1 MQCHGCLM
9 VLIESN
15 CLKCNNCSSEYCY
28 KCLNITVESAKNLNP
43 AQLASLRCPYCLNVT
58 RRKIINKD
66 NTPCRPSLVQD
77 CSLDETM
84 NASFSIVSNETPQQ
98 SDSFIHGITSLK
110 TEPVTMESISKL
122 FDSKLSLNSAFVSN
136 LRSALKKDIEDIVA
150 VEVDHALQ
158 HFKNELTATTDFI
171 TAEQRDFKLAIE
183 DKEKRIKFLEAA
195 LLKTQTDLS
204 KLQSRT
210 ATIEKISR
218 DLNIEIHEIPES
230 RNENVLDLFKRLCEC
245 LRVVIS
251 DNDIRACRRV
261 AKMNTTSVRPRNILV
276 TLSSP
281 RLRDQLL
288 SAATR
293 FNKSS
298 TNEKLSTT
306 HLGINGERRRIY
318 LCEHLS
324 PDVKELHSLARKFCF
339 ENKYKYVW
347 VRFGQIYIRK
357 DEQSPAFH
365 VKNLD
370 SLNKLS

>member
-1 MQCHGCLM
+1 MQCHGCLK
-9 VLIESN
+9 VLTEFN

-28 KCLNITVESAKNLNP
+28 KCLNISVDSSKDLTA

-66 NTPCRPSLVQD
+66 NTPCRSSTTQD
-77 CSLDETM
+77 CTLEETM
-84 NASFSIVSNETPQQ
+84 NASFSVVSNNTLQQ
-98 SDSFIHGITSLK
+98 SDSIIYEVSNLK

-122 FDSKLSLNSAFVSN
+122 FDSKLSLNSAFVLN
-136 LRSALKKDIEDIVA
+136 LRSALRKDIEDIVA

-171 TAEQRDFKLAIE
+171 TAEQRDLKLAIE
-183 DKEKRIKFLEAA
+183 DKDKRIKSLEAA
-195 LLKTQTDLS
+195 LLKTQTDLT
-204 KLQSRT
+204 KLQNRT

-218 DLNIEIHEIPES
+218 DLNVEIHQIPES
-230 RNENVLDLFKRLCEC
+230 KNENVLGLFKKLCEC
-245 LRVVIS
+245 LQIVIS

-261 AKMNTTSVRPRNILV
+261 AKMNTASNRPRNILV

-288 SAATR
+288 SATTR

-298 TNEKLSTT
+298 SDDKLNTI
-306 HLGINGERRRIY
+306 HLGITGERRRIY

-324 PDVKELHSLARKFCF
+324 PEAKELHSSARKFCF
-339 ENKYKYVW
+339 EKKYKFVW
-347 VRFGQIYIRK
+347 IRFGQIYIRK

-365 VKNLD
+365 IKNID